1 MNPNFV
7 DSPKRNAVQNR
18 SHAFGCFFEERALF
32 QNDICWN
39 FSIRI
44 LETLQLCPIHL
55 ITTYVEAFVGSQF
68 SDFFKTP

>member
-44 LETLQLCPIHL
+44 LETSQL
-55 ITTYVEAFVGSQF
+55 
-68 SDFFKTP
+68 